1 MIQVEKLTK
10 SFPEFPLFHDV
21 NLTINDGEIIGI
33 IGPSGTGKSTFL
45 RCLLLLEKPDS
56 GRILLDGTDLISA
69 GSSEIDEAR
78 KRIGMVFQNF
88 NLFGHMTVIENVMS
102 GMVHLQGVDPDTAY
116 EEAMR
121 LLREVGLRD
130 KAFAYPRTLSGGQ
143 QQRAAIART
152 MAMKPEIILMDEPT
166 SALDPMMRGEVE
178 AVIRMMAAEGHTM
191 VIVTHEMELVK
202 QICTRVLFV
211 DKGGI
216 YEEGTPQ
223 KIFENPERTGTRRF
237 VRALRVLEFDVQS
250 KDFDFMGSQTAIGE
264 FAYRNGIPSPLL
276 DKLQAVMEELFQMV
290 IIQPAEQHKM
300 HISFEYNNKEHYLTG
315 EVRFSG
321 PKVDPDDP
329 MYFFSWPLIVMRAS
343 EVKIDEIN
351 EDGYTNLVHLKLE

>member
-10 SFPEFPLFHDV
+10 KFPGISLFRDV
-21 NLTINDGEIIGI
+21 DLTINDGEVIGI

-45 RCLLLLEKPDS
+45 RCLLLLEQPDS
-56 GRILLDGTDLISA
+56 GRILLDGTDLITAS
-69 GSSEIDEAR
+69 SSEIDEAR
-78 KRIGMVFQNF
+78 KRIGMVFQSF
-88 NLFGHMTVIENVMS
+88 NLFGHMSVIENVMS
-102 GMVHLQGVDPDTAY
+102 GMVHLQGIDPDTAY

-211 DKGGI
+211 DQGGI
-216 YEEGTPQ
+216 YEEGTPK

-276 DKLQAVMEELFQMV
+276 AKLQAVMEELFQMV
-290 IIQPAEQHKM
+290 IIQPTEQHKM
-300 HISFEYNNKEHYLTG
+300 HVSFEYNNKEHYLTG

-329 MYFFSWPLIVMRAS
+329 MYFFSWPIIVMRAS
-343 EVKIDEIN
+343 EVELDEID